1 MKKSDRISGVFAY
14 VAVLAAVFL
23 VACGSTVSAAT
34 YGSTAPPLPGA
45 RVYQAVWRSVLCVGE
60 SGECIGTAWVIEP
73 GLAVTAQHVVGKRRT
88 VNVYSAFAG
97 PFPATVTTVDVG
109 QDIAVLAFD
118 KNLLNAPPVQ
128 TRSLDLLS
136 ELGETLYGIGYG
148 GCEIKD
154 SGGVGAPLIRNGIFS
169 QMPNMGAPLG
179 FNIKTQVPGVPG
191 DSGGPLV
198 DDRGN
203 VVGMF
208 RSKDMDGVYYYAV
221 TVERIRDLLPRA
233 KVTSAILR

>member
-1 MKKSDRISGVFAY
+1 LKNPDRARSVFVY
-14 VAVLAAVFL
+14 VAVLATVFL
-23 VACGSTVSAAT
+23 VACGPAVSAAT
-34 YGSTAPPLPGA
+34 YGSADPSLPGE

-73 GLAVTAQHVVGKRRT
+73 GLAVTAQHVIGKRRT

-97 PFPATVTTVDVG
+97 PFPATVAASDAG
-109 QDIAVLAFD
+109 QDIAVIAFD
-118 KNLLNAPPVQ
+118 KNILNVPPVQ

-136 ELGETLYGIGYG
+136 EMGATLYGIGYG
-148 GCEIKD
+148 GCEIKA
-154 SGGVGAPLIRNGIFS
+154 SGGVGAPLVRSGTFS
-169 QMPNMGAPLG
+169 QMPNLGAPLG

-198 DDRGN
+198 DGRGN

-221 TVERIRDLLPRA
+221 TVERIRDILPRA
-233 KVTSAILR
+233 KVASAIP

>member
-1 MKKSDRISGVFAY
+1 MKNPDRFRSVFAY
-14 VAVLAAVFL
+14 VAVLAAVFV

-34 YGSTAPPLPGA
+34 YGSTDPPLSGE

-73 GLAVTAQHVVGKRRT
+73 GLAVTAQHVIGKRRT
-88 VNVYSAFAG
+88 VSVYSAFAG
-97 PFPATVTTVDVG
+97 PFPATVAAADAG

-118 KNLLNAPPVQ
+118 KNLLNVPTVQ

-136 ELGETLYGIGYG
+136 ELGKTLYGIGYG
-148 GCEIKD
+148 GCEIKA
-154 SGGVGAPLIRNGIFS
+154 SGGVGAPLVRSGTFS
-169 QMPNMGAPLG
+169 QMPNLGAPLG

-198 DDRGN
+198 DGRGN

-208 RSKDMDGVYYYAV
+208 RSRDVNGVYYYAV
-221 TVERIRDLLPRA
+221 TMERIRDILPRA
-233 KVTSAILR
+233 RVASAVP